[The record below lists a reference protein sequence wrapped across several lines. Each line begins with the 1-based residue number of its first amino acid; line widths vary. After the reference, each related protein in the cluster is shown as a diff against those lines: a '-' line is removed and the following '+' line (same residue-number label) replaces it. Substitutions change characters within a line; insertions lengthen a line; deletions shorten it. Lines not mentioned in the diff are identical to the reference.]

1 MRKKQ
6 LVVALAMAGIGV
18 NAPMAWAADEAASGE
33 LDRVEVT
40 GSNIKRSI
48 KQEKALPVTIVRT
61 EEMTKQGFTTVEQV
75 VNSLASNQSA
85 LVGASSVQTVSG
97 GASYASLRGLG
108 SQYTLVLLDGR
119 RVASQAISGIATDL
133 NAIPLSAIERI
144 EVLRDGASAIY
155 GTDAIGGVINFITKR
170 SYTGLTVGGEL
181 LSTEHSGG
189 NSGSVSLTG
198 GVGDLAK
205 DGWNA
210 YGSLSYQKNQ
220 RVTTM
225 ERSFANKYLTADN
238 LSGSVFPSN
247 FIYKGQAYNP
257 AAPKCQPP
265 YAQPLDGNSCGEM
278 STLFMDLTPDVEQMS
293 VIGKATK
300 QLGDHTLSLQYL
312 GSRNI
317 STTRISP
324 TPLAKIVTLQAGD
337 KYYPTTLP
345 DGTATDGSPVVLNSR
360 SVPLG
365 PRTTK
370 STSDTQ
376 RLAFNAEG
384 LLAGWDYRGG
394 AVYSENKT
402 VINYKDGYA
411 NETLIKQAFK
421 NGTINPFG
429 DSAPGAWDSVR
440 LYGDG
445 WIAKYTT
452 ALGDFKASKELFALP
467 AGMVAMAMGAEIRH
481 EKLDSQIQDTAHNA
495 IGSGIA
501 DSQSTSGQ
509 RNVSAMYAE
518 ADIPVIKGL
527 DVQLAARF
535 DHYSDFGN
543 SFNPKIAFKYQPASQ
558 VMFRGSASKGFRA
571 PSLYDVFMPDSK
583 TYSANKFNDPVR
595 CPGGTPANGGNK
607 AQDCNQQFMVLQGG
621 SRTLNPEKASS
632 LTFGIVIEPTK
643 SITASADFWWTMVQ
657 NTINTLDP
665 GAIFADPA
673 KYADRFVR
681 NADGSL
687 DYVKTPTE
695 NLGNLSAAGVDVS
708 FAFRFPKSTYGD
720 FGINLDGTYTSKY
733 VQQLERGGT
742 YFSPLGGWYQDILLP
757 TLRWK
762 HSLTFSWA
770 RAGWSAQLVQ
780 NYSSGY
786 TDMNPNDEG
795 HNVKPYSNWNLSGS
809 YVWNKKL
816 TLTAGVKNLFDQE
829 PPFSN
834 QTKSFQ
840 FGYDPVLADPVGRAF
855 FLKASYKL

>member
-1 MRKKQ
+1 MKKNK
-6 LVVALAMAGIGV
+6 LAMALAVIGIG
-18 NAPMAWAADEAASGE
+18 AHASLSFADNSGE

-48 KQEKALPVTIVRT
+48 KQEKALPVTILRT

-75 VNSLASNQSA
+75 VNSLSSNQSA
-85 LVGASSVQTVSG
+85 TVGASSVQSVSG
-97 GASYASLRGLG
+97 GASYASLRALG

-133 NAIPLSAIERI
+133 NAIPLSAVERI

-155 GTDAIGGVINFITKR
+155 GSDAIGGVINFITKK
-170 SYTGLTVGGEL
+170 SYNGLTVGGEW
-181 LSTEHSGG
+181 LSTDQQGG
-189 NSGSVSLTG
+189 NTGSVNLLG
-198 GVGDLAK
+198 GVGDLSK
-205 DGWNA
+205 DGWNV
-210 YGSLSYQKNQ
+210 YGSLAYQKVQ
-220 RVTTM
+220 RITTM
-225 ERSFANKYLTADN
+225 ERSFAYKNLSADN

-247 FIYKGQAYNP
+247 FIYKGKAYNP
-257 AAPKCQPP
+257 ASPNCQPP
-265 YAQPLDGNSCGEM
+265 YALPLDANACGEM
-278 STLFMDLTPDVEQMS
+278 STLFMDLTPEVEQLTALAK
-293 VIGKATK
+293 GTK
-300 QLGDHTLSLQYL
+300 RIGDHEFSLQYM
-312 GSRNI
+312 GARNV

-324 TPLAKIVTLQAGD
+324 TPLSKIVTLLPGD

-345 DGTATDGSPVVLNSR
+345 DGTPTDGSPVVLNSR

-384 LLAGWDYRGG
+384 LLAGWDYRSG

-402 VINYKDGYA
+402 TINYKDGYA
-411 NETLIKQAFK
+411 NETLIRQAFK
-421 NGTINPFG
+421 DGTINPFG
-429 DSAPGAWDSVR
+429 PSAPGAWDSVR

-445 WIAKYTT
+445 WIAKYST
-452 ALGDFKASKELFALP
+452 ALADFKASKELFSLP
-467 AGMVAMAMGAEIRH
+467 AGMLAAAFGAEVRH
-481 EKLDSQIQDTAHNA
+481 EKLDSQIQDTARNA

-501 DSQSTSGQ
+501 NSQSTSGQ
-509 RNVSAMYAE
+509 RNASALYAE
-518 ADIPVIKGL
+518 AEIPVVKGL
-527 DVQLAARF
+527 ELQVASRF
-535 DHYSDFGN
+535 DHYNDFGN
-543 SFNPKIAFKYQPASQ
+543 SFNPKVAFKYQPVSQ
-558 VMFRGSASKGFRA
+558 VLFRGSASKGFRA
-571 PSLYDVFMPDSK
+571 PSLYDVFMPDSQ
-583 TYSANKFNDPVR
+583 TYTANKFNDPVR
-595 CPGGTPANGGNK
+595 CPNGSPANGGNK
-607 AQDCNQQFMVLQGG
+607 AQDCNQQFMVQQGG
-621 SRTLNPEKASS
+621 SRSLSPEKASS

-643 SITASADFWWTMVQ
+643 SITASADFWWTMIQ
-657 NTINTLDP
+657 NTIGVLDP

-695 NLGNLSAAGVDVS
+695 NLGNLSAAGVDLS
-708 FAFRFPKSTYGD
+708 FAFRFPKSVYGD

-733 VQQLERGGT
+733 VQQLEKGGT
-742 YFSPLGGWYQDILLP
+742 YYSPLGGWYQDILSP

-762 HSLTFSWA
+762 HSLAFSWA
-770 RAGWSAQLVQ
+770 RANWSAQLVQ

-786 TDMNPNDEG
+786 TDMNPNGEN
-795 HNVKPYSNWNLSGS
+795 HNVKPYSNWNLSGTHI
-809 YVWNKKL
+809 WNKKL

-834 QTKSFQ
+834 QTKTFQ
-840 FGYDPVLADPVGRAF
+840 FGYDPVLADPVGRAY